1 MRTRIEPLSSER
13 ISLIRSARMTVTVL
27 LFASYAE
34 ALGAT
39 SLDVE
44 VRVGATVGDVLGHLR
59 ALPGADR
66 LPPSPLVA
74 VNERYA
80 KADRV
85 LAAGD
90 EVAVIPPVAGG

>member
-1 MRTRIEPLSSER
+1 MI
-13 ISLIRSARMTVTVL
+13 VNVL

-34 ALGAT
+34 ALGA
-39 SLDVE
+39 SSLELDVGA
-44 VRVGATVGDVLGHLR
+44 GATVDDVLASLR
-59 ALPGADR
+59 RLPGADR

-80 KADRV
+80 KRDST
-85 LAAGD
+85 LQAGD